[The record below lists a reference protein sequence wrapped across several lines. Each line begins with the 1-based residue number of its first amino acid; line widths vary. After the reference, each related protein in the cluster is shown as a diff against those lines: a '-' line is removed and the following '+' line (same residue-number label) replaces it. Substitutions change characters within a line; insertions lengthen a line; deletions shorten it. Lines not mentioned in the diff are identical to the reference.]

1 MAVPG
6 PLPRGAL
13 VTVTWNRPG
22 HMGAAWEGGGVVA
35 KGPGGAW
42 GEEVLRI
49 LTAPRAR
56 EGLRVMTLRRNK
68 HTRDHE

>member
-1 MAVPG
+1 M
-6 PLPRGAL
+6 
-13 VTVTWNRPG
+13 
-22 HMGAAWEGGGVVA
+22 VA
-35 KGPGGAW
+35 KGPRGAW

-56 EGLRVMTLRRNK
+56 EALRVMTLRRNK

>member
-13 VTVTWNRPG
+13 VTVTWNRAG